1 MSIISSRNSVSQ
13 RNIAEALGISQA
25 TVSYG
30 LKNGISYIVDKAA
43 ELGYIS
49 ESDKVLAKAK
59 HRYYGGNFTSKEEEV
74 ERMKELRS
82 QGYSN
87 AEIAAKVGRSA
98 VTVFKAIGK
107 GDPALA
113 KMNRIRACHHRAE
126 KNRDRRAYIVAKKV
140 LEYYDKKN
148 EYIEALKK
156 AAALKEEVQK
166 LGCNVDLN
174 VEIPEFMQ

>member
-1 MSIISSRNSVSQ
+1 MSIVSSRNSVSQ
-13 RNIAEALGISQA
+13 RNIAEALGISQG

-30 LKNGISYIVDKAA
+30 LKYGVPYIVDKAA

-59 HRYYGGNFTSKEEEV
+59 HRYYGGNFTSKDEEV

-98 VTVFKAIGK
+98 ATVFKAIGK

-113 KMNRIRACHHRAE
+113 KMNRTRAAHHRAE
-126 KNRDRRAYIVAKKV
+126 KNRDRRAYLVAKKV

-156 AAALKEEVQK
+156 ATALKDELQK
-166 LGCNVDLN
+166 LGGVDLN
-174 VEIPEFMQ
+174 VKIPEFMQ